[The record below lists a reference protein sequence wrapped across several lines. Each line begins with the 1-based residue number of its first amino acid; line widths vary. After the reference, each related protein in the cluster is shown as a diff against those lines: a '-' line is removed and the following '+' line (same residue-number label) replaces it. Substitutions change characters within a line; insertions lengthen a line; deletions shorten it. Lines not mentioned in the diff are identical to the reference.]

1 MAQPNTS
8 EKSNA
13 LDREENITR
22 GNISAK
28 QVALYTYD
36 ADSDTLIPGASS
48 SSLTERYDYSSSST
62 IYTATAPVGTADD
75 AEGWTIIKYDL
86 SNSSDASGK
95 VKTNGTWDDRA
106 TETYS

>member
-1 MAQPNTS
+1 MANPNTS

-36 ADSDTLIPGASS
+36 ADSDTLTPGVASAR
-48 SSLTERYDYSSSST
+48 LTERYDYADSST
-62 IYTATAPVGTADD
+62 IYTATALIGTGDD
-75 AEGWTIIKYDL
+75 EDGWTIIKYDL
-86 SNSSDASGK
+86 SDSSDASGK
-95 VKTNGTWDDRA
+95 MKTNGVWDDRA
-106 TETYS
+106 SEVYS